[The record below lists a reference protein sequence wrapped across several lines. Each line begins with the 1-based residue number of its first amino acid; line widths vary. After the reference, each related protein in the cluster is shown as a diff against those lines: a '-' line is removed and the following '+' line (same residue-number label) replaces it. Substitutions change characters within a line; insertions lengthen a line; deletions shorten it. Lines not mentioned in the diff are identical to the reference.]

1 MAKHAGREHSRHGR
15 SGSWMEAS
23 CRLTAVCSCLS
34 REVEFI
40 QKEDAERRRLEE
52 AEKAH
57 LAEIQGLQ
65 VRVKQMLFTSRSPP
79 NFLTPLALTRELWC
93 IPGEVGSQ
101 FFKYKAKLY
110 DQKHPL
116 KFLFQVRESEA
127 PQPPQFGIQ
136 YSSSIHQHRVKA
148 VRHTVYHPQSQILC
162 R

>member
-1 MAKHAGREHSRHGR
+1 
-15 SGSWMEAS
+15 MEGS

-79 NFLTPLALTRELWC
+79 NFSDSLALTWELWW

-101 FFKYKAKLY
+101 FSKLKGKLY
-110 DQKHPL
+110 DQKRPL
-116 KFLFQVRESEA
+116 KFEFQVRESEE
-127 PQPPQFGIQ
+127 PQQPQ
-136 YSSSIHQHRVKA
+136 VWNP
-148 VRHTVYHPQSQILC
+148 V
-162 R
+162 

>member
-1 MAKHAGREHSRHGR
+1 M
-15 SGSWMEAS
+15 
-23 CRLTAVCSCLS
+23 CFCLS

-79 NFLTPLALTRELWC
+79 NFSDSLALTGELWW
-93 IPGEVGSQ
+93 IPGEVGSR
-101 FFKYKAKLY
+101 FSKYKAELY

-116 KFLFQVRESEA
+116 KFEFQVRESEES
-127 PQPPQFGIQ
+127 QIQ
-136 YSSSIHQHRVKA
+136 YSCSIHQH
-148 VRHTVYHPQSQILC
+148 
-162 R
+162 